1 MIKKFIHQ
9 FASPKTY
16 LFQVNRAYKY
26 IFYFS
31 LSVYIFS
38 LIWGILFTQ
47 EDFVQGNSF
56 RIIYLHV
63 PASFFSQSIYG
74 AMAVASVTYLI
85 WRVKLAAYLIIAMA
99 PIGALVTFLAL
110 FSGSVWGIPT
120 WGTWWQWDAR
130 ITSTMILFIMYLG
143 LISLHNSFS
152 NHEKADK
159 LLSWLVIV
167 GFVNIPIIKKSV
179 DWWSTLHQSAS
190 ITLTD
195 KPTIDPSMFYPLIG
209 SIIGFFGIV
218 TCLIIISSKVQ
229 IFKREKNK
237 SWIKDYV

>member
-16 LFQVNRAYKY
+16 LFQVNRLYPY
-26 IFYFS
+26 VFYFS
-31 LSVYIFS
+31 LTIYAFS
-38 LIWGILFTQ
+38 LTWGLLFTP

-63 PASFFSQSIYG
+63 PASFLSQSLYV
-74 AMAVASVTYLI
+74 AMAIASITYLV
-85 WRVKLAAYLIIAMA
+85 WRVKLAAYLIVAIA
-99 PIGALVTFLAL
+99 PIGAMTTFVAL
-110 FSGSVWGIPT
+110 ISGSLWGIPT

-130 ITSTMILFIMYLG
+130 ITSTLILFIMYLG

-152 NHEKADK
+152 NYEKADK

-167 GFVNIPIIKKSV
+167 GAVNIPIIKKSV
-179 DWWSTLHQSAS
+179 DWWSTLHQPAS

-195 KPTIDPSMFYPLIG
+195 NPAIDPAMLYPLILC
-209 SIIGFFGIV
+209 IISFGFVLISMGVLISK
-218 TCLIIISSKVQ
+218 LIIFS
-229 IFKREKNK
+229 REKNRNWVK
-237 SWIKDYV
+237 NYG

>member
-1 MIKKFIHQ
+1 MIKNFIHQ

-16 LFQVNRAYKY
+16 LFQVNKFYNY
-26 IFYFS
+26 IFFISISIYV
-31 LSVYIFS
+31 LSIT
-38 LIWGILFTQ
+38 WGLLFVP

-63 PASFFSQSIYG
+63 PASFLSQSLYA
-74 AMAVASVTYLI
+74 AMAIASVTYLI
-85 WRVKLAAYLIIAMA
+85 WRVKLAAYLIIAIA
-99 PIGALVTFLAL
+99 PIGAMVTFIAL
-110 FSGSVWGIPT
+110 SSGSIWGIPT

-130 ITSTMILFIMYLG
+130 ITSTLILFIMYLG
-143 LISLHNSFS
+143 LISLHGSFS
-152 NHEKADK
+152 NYEKADK

-190 ITLTD
+190 ITLTN
-195 KPTIDPSMFYPLIG
+195 KPSIDPSMLYPLIG
-209 SIIGFFGIV
+209 STIGFFGLII
-218 TCLIIISSKVQ
+218 CLVIISSKVQ
-229 IFKREKNK
+229 IIKRESTK

>member
-16 LFQVNRAYKY
+16 LFQVNRLYPY
-26 IFYFS
+26 VFYFS
-31 LSVYIFS
+31 LTIYAFS
-38 LIWGILFTQ
+38 LTWGLLFTP

-63 PASFFSQSIYG
+63 PASFLSQSLYV
-74 AMAVASVTYLI
+74 AMAIASITYLV
-85 WRVKLAAYLIIAMA
+85 WRVKLAAYLIVAIA
-99 PIGALVTFLAL
+99 PIGAMTTFVAL
-110 FSGSVWGIPT
+110 ISGSLWGIPT

-130 ITSTMILFIMYLG
+130 ITSTLILFIMYLG
-143 LISLHNSFS
+143 LISLHSSFS
-152 NHEKADK
+152 NYEKADK

-167 GFVNIPIIKKSV
+167 GAVNIPIIKKSV

-190 ITLTD
+190 ITLTN
-195 KPTIDPSMFYPLIG
+195 KPSIDPLMLYPLIG
-209 SIIGFFGIV
+209 SIIGFFG
-218 TCLIIISSKVQ
+218 LIICLVLISSKHQ
-229 IFKREKNK
+229 ILIREKTK

>member
-16 LFQVNRAYKY
+16 LFQVNKFYSY
-26 IFYFS
+26 ILYSSIFIYA
-31 LSVYIFS
+31 LSIT
-38 LIWGILFTQ
+38 WGLLFVP

-63 PASFFSQSIYG
+63 PASFLSQSLYA
-74 AMAVASVTYLI
+74 AMAIASVTYLV
-85 WRVKLAAYLIIAMA
+85 WRVKLAAYLIIAIA
-99 PIGALVTFLAL
+99 PIGAMVTFIAL
-110 FSGSVWGIPT
+110 SSGSIWGIPT

-130 ITSTMILFIMYLG
+130 ITSTLILFIMYLG

-152 NHEKADK
+152 NYEKADK

-190 ITLTD
+190 ITLTN
-195 KPTIDPSMFYPLIG
+195 KPSIDPSMLYPLIG
-209 SIIGFFGIV
+209 STIGFFGLII
-218 TCLIIISSKVQ
+218 CLVIISSKVQ
-229 IFKREKNK
+229 VIKRENTK